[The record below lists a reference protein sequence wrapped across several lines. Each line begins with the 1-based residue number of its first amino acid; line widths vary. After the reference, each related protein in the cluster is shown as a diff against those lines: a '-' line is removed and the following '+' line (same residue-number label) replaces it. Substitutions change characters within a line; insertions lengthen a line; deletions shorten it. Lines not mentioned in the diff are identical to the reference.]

1 MNDKFIN
8 RSSEKRRLTS
18 LIKQE
23 SRINIIFSNEG
34 FGKTALLEN
43 YLNSLDFDS
52 YIRVSTED
60 LFTENAPE
68 FYFITRIIT
77 ETCEKLN
84 INKIKNTGKKF
95 WDKQKS
101 NLSIS
106 LNIGPI
112 GIGYTFPQEYRAK
125 IDNLIDAIKL
135 IGKNIYIHIENVQKI
150 DYSSLSYIIK
160 FINETSNVIFFLE
173 CSDNV
178 ELCNK
183 LKKIFTENKLHF
195 DIMPINK
202 LEWPHVSLVLK
213 NLNIVVNSTLEKEYE
228 SLNGNLKKLIFN
240 NSYDTTDVSILDAE
254 QQFILNCIKIM
265 NTNISV
271 SDLHTV
277 LIKYDSANRY
287 LFSLPNLR
295 TYLKDL
301 SNWGLISKTNFEH
314 YYITTKGINHSKSG
328 SDDLIISVFS
338 NYYIPIISNNSA
350 CQEDKIKGLRLL
362 LDIYLRYNDC
372 RIIKIIPYVEPN
384 LLLLNLDKDIL
395 DRIYNCLKQISQYDL
410 RDTMLFMARS
420 YIKLNCYNEAKEIL
434 DKYIVAENDLSIV
447 LNSTILIHL
456 SKDTESTELYIKNKI
471 EQTSNVVLKSALRTC
486 LVSLYMQTKPVSY
499 VLAYVQN
506 LKKEDL
512 TQTDYYII
520 QKNISIYF
528 NNKIA
533 FQKLTD
539 SYNYFVSNK
548 YNRLAIATAIT
559 LATKYA
565 QTGEINKAR
574 HFLGVLCDNKY
585 LSMKDL
591 NYIDN
596 NLSVLDMLEC
606 RLNKNT
612 INKLKEAYSFCKD
625 HYTRVLIA
633 NNMLLYYVLIN
644 DLGNA
649 RVYADEIEKDGLN
662 LYNFDDY
669 LHLAYLNLRFF
680 YNRVN
685 NSEKVDYYNGKL
697 KELQETC
704 HSNELKAYIAV
715 NISEK
720 NTLSVNERWHY
731 MASYKYRPAFVGHWI
746 INDFDC

>member
-277 LIKYDSANRY
+277 VI
-287 LFSLPNLR
+287 
-295 TYLKDL
+295 
-301 SNWGLISKTNFEH
+301 
-314 YYITTKGINHSKSG
+314 
-328 SDDLIISVFS
+328 
-338 NYYIPIISNNSA
+338 
-350 CQEDKIKGLRLL
+350 
-362 LDIYLRYNDC
+362 
-372 RIIKIIPYVEPN
+372 
-384 LLLLNLDKDIL
+384 
-395 DRIYNCLKQISQYDL
+395 
-410 RDTMLFMARS
+410 
-420 YIKLNCYNEAKEIL
+420 
-434 DKYIVAENDLSIV
+434 
-447 LNSTILIHL
+447 
-456 SKDTESTELYIKNKI
+456 
-471 EQTSNVVLKSALRTC
+471 
-486 LVSLYMQTKPVSY
+486 
-499 VLAYVQN
+499 
-506 LKKEDL
+506 
-512 TQTDYYII
+512 
-520 QKNISIYF
+520 
-528 NNKIA
+528 
-533 FQKLTD
+533 
-539 SYNYFVSNK
+539 
-548 YNRLAIATAIT
+548 
-559 LATKYA
+559 
-565 QTGEINKAR
+565 
-574 HFLGVLCDNKY
+574 
-585 LSMKDL
+585 
-591 NYIDN
+591 
-596 NLSVLDMLEC
+596 
-606 RLNKNT
+606 
-612 INKLKEAYSFCKD
+612 
-625 HYTRVLIA
+625 
-633 NNMLLYYVLIN
+633 
-644 DLGNA
+644 
-649 RVYADEIEKDGLN
+649 
-662 LYNFDDY
+662 
-669 LHLAYLNLRFF
+669 
-680 YNRVN
+680 
-685 NSEKVDYYNGKL
+685 
-697 KELQETC
+697 
-704 HSNELKAYIAV
+704 
-715 NISEK
+715 
-720 NTLSVNERWHY
+720 
-731 MASYKYRPAFVGHWI
+731 
-746 INDFDC
+746 